1 MKDKAYEHLI
11 NFFLNNEFEY
21 EIQEIKLHKI
31 KQPNSKPSY
40 GALVSTPQF
49 ELRLFIAQNND
60 NILVVNKD
68 ISSYELTKIAFDEL
82 VEETKKTEE
91 KNIKKLRVYQEKEA
105 KKNPYKKSEAL
116 EIRTARRNK
125 ML

>member
-11 NFFLNNEFEY
+11 NFLKNNEFEY

-60 NILVVNKD
+60 NILVVNTD

-116 EIRTARRNK
+116 EIRIARRNK